1 MSLSLTQTKPL
12 PNLRPLLW
20 LLLPLLVLTT
30 LFFWPLSLIVEQALR
45 DANGMAI
52 EGFEL
57 PLNLMLACS
66 IRLART
72 ADDALDLLL
81 QRLG

>member
-12 PNLRPLLW
+12 PNLRPMLW

-45 DANGMAI
+45 DVNGNV
-52 EGFEL
+52 G
-57 PLNLMLACS
+57 
-66 IRLART
+66 
-72 ADDALDLLL
+72 LDIFW
-81 QRLG
+81 QVVGSRRFVRSTVGR

>member
-30 LFFWPLSLIVEQALR
+30 LFSAASWR
-45 DANGMAI
+45 
-52 EGFEL
+52 
-57 PLNLMLACS
+57 
-66 IRLART
+66 
-72 ADDALDLLL
+72 
-81 QRLG
+81 